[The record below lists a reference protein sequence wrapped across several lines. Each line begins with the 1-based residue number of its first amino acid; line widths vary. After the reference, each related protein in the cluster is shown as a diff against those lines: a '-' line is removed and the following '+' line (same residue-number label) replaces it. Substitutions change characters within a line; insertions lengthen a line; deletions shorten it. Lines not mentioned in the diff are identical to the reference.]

1 MKLMFNTLY
10 ENFLKE
16 EAPSREDRIRA
27 MDSFGAAPEPFFKFT
42 YVSWDWKEP
51 EPHKKIQSLSD
62 TGLFTYQYETSLGSD
77 AYFVFFSD
85 IKLTDR
91 ECGELSLVSCYEE
104 ELGDIVQYNKDRDYY
119 TCFVSLEELLSTIRN
134 SDGR

>member
-1 MKLMFNTLY
+1 MIFNKII
-10 ENFLKE
+10 NSILKE
-16 EAPSREDRIRA
+16 DESPSREDRIKA
-27 MDSFGAAPEPFFKFT
+27 LDNLNPTQPVFIFT
-42 YVSWDWKEP
+42 YVSWDWKQP
-51 EPHKKIQSLSD
+51 EPHKKIQSFSD
-62 TGLFTYQYETSLGSD
+62 TGMFPYQYETSLGSD

-104 ELGDIVQYNKDRDYY
+104 ELEGVVQYNKDEDYY
-119 TCFVSLEELLSTIRN
+119 TSLVSLEELLSLIRD

>member
-1 MKLMFNTLY
+1 MLFNKII
-10 ENFLKE
+10 NNILKE
-16 EAPSREDRIRA
+16 DEDPSREDRIKA
-27 MDSFGAAPEPFFKFT
+27 LDNLDTPLPVFKFT
-42 YVSWDWKEP
+42 YVSWDWKQP
-51 EPHKKIQSLSD
+51 EPHEKIQSFSD
-62 TGLFTYQYETSLGSD
+62 TGLFPYQYETSLGSD

-104 ELGDIVQYNKDRDYY
+104 ELEDIVQYNKDEDYY
-119 TCFVSLEELLSTIRN
+119 TSFVSLEELLSTIRD